1 MTAAPDGPLTAHGGP
16 PAAHGGPPAAHDG
29 PPAAHAGP
37 LTAHDGLPAAHAGSP
52 AAHAGSLTARDRP
65 GPVPRTAPETA
76 LSVRQV
82 LTLERVLAGE
92 PEVVAGADRLDRPV
106 RWVHVA
112 EAADVGVMLSGG
124 EMVLTTGVLLAGD
137 EEKQAEYI
145 RSLHRADAAAVVLG
159 LGRAFPAPPDVMR
172 RAAERCGL
180 PLVVLHRPFPFAELT
195 EEVQS
200 RLVRQKFASVS
211 LSEAVR
217 TALTALI
224 TAGAPL
230 QALLDEIARHS
241 ACPVVV
247 TNLAHRVL
255 ATAGERSAVDDV
267 LRDWERIARQAGGS
281 EGDGWIRAGLGGRG
295 EIWGRLVLCG
305 HRGDAAT
312 GRLLAD
318 RAAEALVLHR
328 MLGGHGGGT
337 WEEQSAQSLLT
348 DLVGEAVP
356 ARQLL
361 PRARAAGLPVNRRT
375 FVPLVARGAEPAGLD
390 RLLRLLGLP
399 GLVAELSD
407 GLTAILLSLPRDQ
420 DADALTAHF
429 AARLHREAARP
440 GPVAGPDTGTGAP
453 PPPGHGPDPGAA
465 RARAGGTSGRVRA
478 VVAAAAARTD
488 WDEVPAGLREA
499 RHVADA
505 VADSATARDLPA
517 VVRLGDVHLRG
528 LMRLLRDDPRV
539 QSFAERELDGLL
551 CEATATGTAHDLLD
565 VLRTYLATGRNKS
578 RTARLHHVSR
588 PALYR
593 RLEAIQGRL
602 GVDLDDFEQAA
613 SVHIALLA
621 HDAQQR

>member
-1 MTAAPDGPLTAHGGP
+1 MTTTWDQDQQPWEP
-16 PAAHGGPPAAHDG
+16 
-29 PPAAHAGP
+29 
-37 LTAHDGLPAAHAGSP
+37 
-52 AAHAGSLTARDRP
+52 
-65 GPVPRTAPETA
+65 A

-82 LTLERVLAGE
+82 LTLERVLAGQ
-92 PEVVAGADRLDRPV
+92 PEVVAGEHRLDRPV

-137 EEKQAEYI
+137 EDKQGEYI
-145 RSLHRADAAAVVLG
+145 RSLHRAEAAAVVLG

-172 RAAERCGL
+172 RVAERCGL
-180 PLVVLHRPFPFAELT
+180 PMVVLHRPFPFAELT

-200 RLVRQKFASVS
+200 RLLRRKFAAVS

-217 TALTALI
+217 TELTGLI
-224 TAGAPL
+224 TAGAPV
-230 QALLDEIARHS
+230 QRLLDEVARHGG
-241 ACPVVV
+241 CPVVV

-255 ATAGERSAVDDV
+255 ATAGERPAVDDV
-267 LRDWERIARQAGGS
+267 LRDWERIARQAGAGTA
-281 EGDGWIRAGLGGRG
+281 DGWIRAELSGRG
-295 EIWGRLVLCG
+295 ERWGRLVLCG
-305 HRGDAAT
+305 YRGDRAA

-328 MLGGHGGGT
+328 MRGCDGTHAGGSGNPGSSWDS
-337 WEEQSAQSLLT
+337 WEEQSARSLLT
-348 DLVGEAVP
+348 DLVSGAVP

-361 PRARAAGLPVNRRT
+361 PRARAAGLPVNRRV
-375 FVPLVARGAEPAGLD
+375 FVPLVVRDQEPA
-390 RLLRLLGLP
+390 RLNRVLRLLGLP
-399 GLVAELSD
+399 GIVAELAD
-407 GLTAILLSLPRDQ
+407 GAGAVLLSLAPDQ
-420 DADALTAHF
+420 DARALTAHF
-429 AARLHREAARP
+429 AARLRSEPESSH
-440 GPVAGPDTGTGAP
+440 
-453 PPPGHGPDPGAA
+453 
-465 RARAGGTSGRVRA
+465 A
-478 VVAAAAARTD
+478 VVAAADARAA
-488 WDEVPAGLREA
+488 WDDVPAGLREA

-505 VADSATARDLPA
+505 VADSATALDPPP
-517 VVRLGDVHLRG
+517 VVRLRDIHLRG
-528 LMRLLRDDPRV
+528 LVRLLRDDPHV

-551 CEATATGTAHDLLD
+551 RSPDEDLLS

-621 HDAQQR
+621 HDAQQG

>member
-1 MTAAPDGPLTAHGGP
+1 MTTTFGTFEP
-16 PAAHGGPPAAHDG
+16 
-29 PPAAHAGP
+29 
-37 LTAHDGLPAAHAGSP
+37 
-52 AAHAGSLTARDRP
+52 
-65 GPVPRTAPETA
+65 A

-82 LTLERVLAGE
+82 LALERVLAGE
-92 PEVVAGADRLDRPV
+92 PEVVAGASQLDRPV

-112 EAADVGVMLSGG
+112 EAPDVGVMLSGG

-145 RSLHRADAAAVVLG
+145 QSLHRAEAAAVVLG
-159 LGRAFPAPPDVMR
+159 LGRAFPSPPDVMR

-180 PLVVLHRPFPFAELT
+180 PMVVLHRPFPFAELT
-195 EEVQS
+195 EEVQA
-200 RLVRQKFASVS
+200 RLIRRKFAAVS
-211 LSEAVR
+211 LSESVR
-217 TALTALI
+217 TALTGLI

-230 QALLDEIARHS
+230 QRLLDEVAQHS

-255 ATAGERSAVDDV
+255 ATAGERPAVDDV
-267 LRDWERIARQAGGS
+267 LRDWERISRQAGGS
-281 EGDGWIRAGLGGRG
+281 EGDGWIRAELGGRG
-295 EIWGRLVLCG
+295 ERWGQIMLCG
-305 HRGDAAT
+305 YRGDTAS

-328 MLGGHGGGT
+328 MLGGTSAHT

-348 DLVGEAVP
+348 DLVSGVVA

-375 FVPLVARGAEPAGLD
+375 FVPLVVRDGEPAQLD
-390 RLLRLLGLP
+390 RVLRMLGLP
-399 GLVAELSD
+399 GLVAELAEEA
-407 GLTAILLSLPRDQ
+407 TAVLLSLARDQ
-420 DADALTAHF
+420 DAEALTAHF
-429 AARLHREAARP
+429 AARLRTE
-440 GPVAGPDTGTGAP
+440 
-453 PPPGHGPDPGAA
+453 
-465 RARAGGTSGRVRA
+465 SGSTKA
-478 VVAAAAARTD
+478 VVAAADPRIA
-488 WDEVPAGLREA
+488 WDDVPAGLREA
-499 RHVADA
+499 QHVADA
-505 VADSATARDLPA
+505 VADSSAVLDLPA
-517 VVRLGDVHLRG
+517 VVRLRDVHLRG
-528 LMRLLRDDPRV
+528 LIRLLRDDPHV

-551 CEATATGTAHDLLD
+551 CSADDDLLP

-578 RTARLHHVSR
+578 RTAQLHHVSR

-621 HDAQQR
+621 HDAQQG

>member
-1 MTAAPDGPLTAHGGP
+1 MTTALEP
-16 PAAHGGPPAAHDG
+16 
-29 PPAAHAGP
+29 
-37 LTAHDGLPAAHAGSP
+37 
-52 AAHAGSLTARDRP
+52 
-65 GPVPRTAPETA
+65 A

-82 LTLERVLAGE
+82 LALDRVLAGE
-92 PEVVAGADRLDRPV
+92 PEVVAGAGHLDRSV

-137 EEKQAEYI
+137 PDAQAEYI
-145 RSLHRADAAAVVLG
+145 RSLHRAEAAAVVLG

-180 PLVVLHRPFPFAELT
+180 PMVVLHRPFPFAELT

-200 RLVRQKFASVS
+200 RLVRSKFAAVS

-217 TALTALI
+217 TALTGLI
-224 TAGAPL
+224 TTGAPL
-230 QALLDEIARHS
+230 QSMLDEIAVHA

-267 LRDWERIARQAGGS
+267 LRDWDRIARQAGGS
-281 EGDGWIRAGLGGRG
+281 EGDGWIRAELGGRG
-295 EIWGRLVLCG
+295 ERWGRIVLCG
-305 HRGDAAT
+305 HRGDAGT

-328 MLGGHGGGT
+328 MLGGSAHT
-337 WEEQSAQSLLT
+337 WEEESAQSLLT
-348 DLVGEAVP
+348 DLVSGVVP

-375 FVPLVARGAEPAGLD
+375 FVPLVVRDGDPAQLD
-390 RLLRLLGLP
+390 RVLRLLGLP

-407 GLTAILLSLPRDQ
+407 GATALLLSLARDQ
-420 DADALTAHF
+420 DADALAAHF
-429 AARLHREAARP
+429 AVRLRHE
-440 GPVAGPDTGTGAP
+440 TGVPAT
-453 PPPGHGPDPGAA
+453 
-465 RARAGGTSGRVRA
+465 
-478 VVAAAAARTD
+478 VAAAGPRTA
-488 WDEVPAGLREA
+488 WDDVPAGLREA
-499 RHVADA
+499 LHVAEA
-505 VADSATARDLPA
+505 AADTPA
-517 VVRLGDVHLRG
+517 DQDRPALVRLRDVHLRG
-528 LMRLLRDDPRV
+528 LVRLLRDDPHV

-551 CEATATGTAHDLLD
+551 CGARADPQLLP

-578 RTARLHHVSR
+578 RTAQLHHVSR

-593 RLEAIQGRL
+593 RLEAIQARL

>member
-1 MTAAPDGPLTAHGGP
+1 MTLTS
-16 PAAHGGPPAAHDG
+16 D
-29 PPAAHAGP
+29 
-37 LTAHDGLPAAHAGSP
+37 
-52 AAHAGSLTARDRP
+52 SLEP
-65 GPVPRTAPETA
+65 A

-92 PEVVAGADRLDRPV
+92 PEVVAGASHLDRPV

-137 EEKQAEYI
+137 EDKQAEYV
-145 RSLHRADAAAVVLG
+145 RSLHRAEAAAVVLG
-159 LGRAFPAPPDVMR
+159 LGRAFPSPPDVMR

-180 PLVVLHRPFPFAELT
+180 PMVVLHRPFPFAELT

-200 RLVRQKFASVS
+200 RLVRRKFAAVS

-217 TALTALI
+217 TELTALI

-230 QALLDEIARHS
+230 QRLLDEVARHS

-255 ATAGERSAVDDV
+255 GTAGERPAVDDV
-267 LRDWERIARQAGGS
+267 LRDWERIARQAWGHRPGRSGTGGGAG
-281 EGDGWIRAGLGGRG
+281 GDGWIRAELGGRG
-295 EIWGRLVLCG
+295 ERWGRIVLCG
-305 HRGDAAT
+305 YRGDTAT

-328 MLGGHGGGT
+328 MLAGGAACS
-337 WEEQSAQSLLT
+337 WEEQAAQSLLT
-348 DLVGEAVP
+348 DLVSGVVP

-375 FVPLVARGAEPAGLD
+375 FVPLVVRDGDPDRLE
-390 RLLRLLGLP
+390 RLLRLLGLS
-399 GLVAELSD
+399 GLVAELAD
-407 GLTAILLSLPRDQ
+407 GATAVLLSLARDQ
-420 DADALTAHF
+420 DADALAVRF
-429 AARLHREAARP
+429 ATRLRTES
-440 GPVAGPDTGTGAP
+440 GT
-453 PPPGHGPDPGAA
+453 D
-465 RARAGGTSGRVRA
+465 RT
-478 VVAAAAARTD
+478 VVAAAGPRAA
-488 WDEVPAGLREA
+488 WDDVPTGLREA
-499 RHVADA
+499 QHVADA
-505 VADSATARDLPA
+505 VADSSAALDLPP
-517 VVRLGDVHLRG
+517 VVRLKDVHLRG
-528 LMRLLRDDPRV
+528 LIRLLRDDPHV

-551 CEATATGTAHDLLD
+551 YEADEDLLS

-578 RTARLHHVSR
+578 RTAQLHHVSR

-593 RLEAIQGRL
+593 RLEAIQIRL

-621 HDAQQR
+621 HDAQQQ

>member
-1 MTAAPDGPLTAHGGP
+1 MSTTLEPLE
-16 PAAHGGPPAAHDG
+16 
-29 PPAAHAGP
+29 
-37 LTAHDGLPAAHAGSP
+37 
-52 AAHAGSLTARDRP
+52 SLEPT
-65 GPVPRTAPETA
+65 

-82 LTLERVLAGE
+82 LLLERVLAGE
-92 PEVVAGADRLDRPV
+92 PEVVAGASQLDRAV

-137 EEKQAEYI
+137 DDKQAEYVQ
-145 RSLHRADAAAVVLG
+145 SLHRAEAAAVVLG

-180 PLVVLHRPFPFAELT
+180 PMVVLHRPFPFAELT
-195 EEVQS
+195 EEVQA
-200 RLVRQKFASVS
+200 RLIRRKFAAVS
-211 LSEAVR
+211 MSEAVR
-217 TALTALI
+217 TALTGLI

-230 QALLDEIARHS
+230 QRLLDEIAHHS
-241 ACPVVV
+241 GCPVVV

-281 EGDGWIRAGLGGRG
+281 EGDGWIRAELGGRG
-295 EIWGRLVLCG
+295 ERWGQIMLCG
-305 HRGDAAT
+305 YRGDTAT

-318 RAAEALVLHR
+318 RAAESLVLHR
-328 MLGGHGGGT
+328 MLGGTSAHT

-348 DLVGEAVP
+348 DLVSGVVP

-375 FVPLVARGAEPAGLD
+375 FVPLVVRDGDPAELD
-390 RLLRLLGLP
+390 RVLRLLGLP
-399 GLVAELSD
+399 GIVAELAD
-407 GLTAILLSLPRDQ
+407 GATAVLLSLARDQ
-420 DADALTAHF
+420 DATVLTANF
-429 AARLHREAARP
+429 AARL
-440 GPVAGPDTGTGAP
+440 TGT
-453 PPPGHGPDPGAA
+453 
-465 RARAGGTSGRVRA
+465 
-478 VVAAAAARTD
+478 VVAAADPRSA
-488 WDEVPAGLREA
+488 WDDVPAGMREA

-505 VADSATARDLPA
+505 VASGALDLPA
-517 VVRLGDVHLRG
+517 VVRLKDVHLRG
-528 LMRLLRDDPRV
+528 LVRLLRDDPHV

-551 CEATATGTAHDLLD
+551 CDSGSGEGLLA

-578 RTARLHHVSR
+578 RTAQLHHVSR

-621 HDAQQR
+621 HDAQQS

>member
-1 MTAAPDGPLTAHGGP
+1 MTTTFGTLEP
-16 PAAHGGPPAAHDG
+16 
-29 PPAAHAGP
+29 
-37 LTAHDGLPAAHAGSP
+37 
-52 AAHAGSLTARDRP
+52 
-65 GPVPRTAPETA
+65 A

-92 PEVVAGADRLDRPV
+92 PEVVAGAGQLDRPV

-112 EAADVGVMLSGG
+112 EAPDVGVMLSGG

-145 RSLHRADAAAVVLG
+145 RSLHRAEAAAVVLG

-180 PLVVLHRPFPFAELT
+180 PMVVLHRPFPFAELT
-195 EEVQS
+195 EEVQA
-200 RLVRQKFASVS
+200 RLVRRKFAAVS
-211 LSEAVR
+211 LSESVR
-217 TALTALI
+217 TALTGLI

-230 QALLDEIARHS
+230 QRLLDEVAQHS

-255 ATAGERSAVDDV
+255 ATAGERPAVDDV

-281 EGDGWIRAGLGGRG
+281 EGDGWIRAELGGRG
-295 EIWGRLVLCG
+295 ERWGQIVLCG
-305 HRGDAAT
+305 HRGDTAT

-328 MLGGHGGGT
+328 MLGGNSAHT

-348 DLVGEAVP
+348 DLVSGVVP

-375 FVPLVARGAEPAGLD
+375 FVPLVVRDGEPAQLE
-390 RLLRLLGLP
+390 RVLRMLGLP
-399 GLVAELSD
+399 GIVAELAD
-407 GLTAILLSLPRDQ
+407 GATAVLLSLARDQ
-420 DADALTAHF
+420 DATVLVANF
-429 AARLHREAARP
+429 AARLRSEAART
-440 GPVAGPDTGTGAP
+440 A
-453 PPPGHGPDPGAA
+453 
-465 RARAGGTSGRVRA
+465 
-478 VVAAAAARTD
+478 VAAADPRTA
-488 WDEVPAGLREA
+488 WDDVPAGLREA
-499 RHVADA
+499 QHVADA
-505 VADSATARDLPA
+505 VADSSAALDLPA
-517 VVRLGDVHLRG
+517 VVRLRDVHLRG
-528 LMRLLRDDPRV
+528 LIRLLRDDPHV

-551 CEATATGTAHDLLD
+551 CAGDDDLLS

-578 RTARLHHVSR
+578 RTAQLHHVSR

-621 HDAQQR
+621 HDAQQG

>member
-1 MTAAPDGPLTAHGGP
+1 MTTTSEPTELSEP
-16 PAAHGGPPAAHDG
+16 
-29 PPAAHAGP
+29 
-37 LTAHDGLPAAHAGSP
+37 
-52 AAHAGSLTARDRP
+52 
-65 GPVPRTAPETA
+65 A

-92 PEVVAGADRLDRPV
+92 PEVVAGAGQLDRPV

-112 EAADVGVMLSGG
+112 EAPDVGVMLSGG

-137 EEKQAEYI
+137 EDKQAEYI
-145 RSLHRADAAAVVLG
+145 RSLHRAEAAAVVLG

-180 PLVVLHRPFPFAELT
+180 PMVVLHRPFPFADLT

-200 RLVRQKFASVS
+200 RLVRRKFAAVS
-211 LSEAVR
+211 LSESVR
-217 TALTALI
+217 TALTGLI

-230 QALLDEIARHS
+230 QRLLDEVASHS

-267 LRDWERIARQAGGS
+267 LRDWERIARQAWGHHPGRSGTGGGR
-281 EGDGWIRAGLGGRG
+281 EGDGWIRAELGGRG
-295 EIWGRLVLCG
+295 ERWGQIMLCG
-305 HRGDAAT
+305 HRGDTAA

-328 MLGGHGGGT
+328 MLGGNSAHT

-348 DLVGEAVP
+348 DLVSGVVP

-361 PRARAAGLPVNRRT
+361 PRARAAGLPVNRRS
-375 FVPLVARGAEPAGLD
+375 FVPLVVRDVEAD
-390 RLLRLLGLP
+390 RLERVLRMLGLS
-399 GLVAELSD
+399 GIVAELAD
-407 GLTAILLSLPRDQ
+407 GATAVLLSLARDQ
-420 DADALTAHF
+420 DATVLAANF
-429 AARLHREAARP
+429 A
-440 GPVAGPDTGTGAP
+440 
-453 PPPGHGPDPGAA
+453 
-465 RARAGGTSGRVRA
+465 GRVRSESGAERA
-478 VVAAAAARTD
+478 VVAAAEARTA
-488 WDEVPAGLREA
+488 WDDVPTGLREA
-499 RHVADA
+499 QHVADA
-505 VADSATARDLPA
+505 VADSSAALDLPA
-517 VVRLGDVHLRG
+517 VVRLKDVHLRG
-528 LMRLLRDDPRV
+528 LIRLLRDDPHV

-551 CEATATGTAHDLLD
+551 CAADDDMLS

-578 RTARLHHVSR
+578 RTAQLHHVSR

-593 RLEAIQGRL
+593 RLEAIQTRL

-621 HDAQQR
+621 HDAQQS

>member
-1 MTAAPDGPLTAHGGP
+1 MTTA
-16 PAAHGGPPAAHDG
+16 
-29 PPAAHAGP
+29 
-37 LTAHDGLPAAHAGSP
+37 TALEP
-52 AAHAGSLTARDRP
+52 
-65 GPVPRTAPETA
+65 A

-82 LTLERVLAGE
+82 LALDRVLAGE
-92 PEVVAGADRLDRPV
+92 PEVVAGAGHLDRSV

-124 EMVLTTGVLLAGD
+124 EMVLTTGVLLAGNPD
-137 EEKQAEYI
+137 AQAEYI
-145 RSLHRADAAAVVLG
+145 RSLHRAEAAAVVLG

-180 PLVVLHRPFPFAELT
+180 PMVVLHRPFPFAELT

-200 RLVRQKFASVS
+200 RLVRSKFAAVS

-217 TALTALI
+217 TALTGLI
-224 TAGAPL
+224 TTGAPL
-230 QALLDEIARHS
+230 QRMLDEIAGHA

-281 EGDGWIRAGLGGRG
+281 EGDGWIRAELGGRG
-295 EIWGRLVLCG
+295 ERWGRIVLCG
-305 HRGDAAT
+305 YRGDAAT

-328 MLGGHGGGT
+328 MLGGSVHT
-337 WEEQSAQSLLT
+337 WEEESAQSLLT
-348 DLVGEAVP
+348 DLVSGVVP

-361 PRARAAGLPVNRRT
+361 PRARAAGLPVNRRA
-375 FVPLVARGAEPAGLD
+375 FVPLVVRDGDPSQLD
-390 RLLRLLGLP
+390 RVLRLLGLP
-399 GLVAELSD
+399 GLVAELAD
-407 GLTAILLSLPRDQ
+407 GATAVLLSLARDQ
-420 DADALTAHF
+420 DAEALAAHF
-429 AARLHREAARP
+429 AVRLRSE
-440 GPVAGPDTGTGAP
+440 
-453 PPPGHGPDPGAA
+453 
-465 RARAGGTSGRVRA
+465 SGVHA
-478 VVAAAAARTD
+478 TVAAASARD
-488 WDEVPAGLREA
+488 AWDDVPGGLREA
-499 RHVADA
+499 LHVAEAAADA
-505 VADSATARDLPA
+505 PADQDQPVL
-517 VVRLGDVHLRG
+517 VRLRDVHLRG
-528 LMRLLRDDPRV
+528 LVRLLRDDPHV

-551 CEATATGTAHDLLD
+551 CGADAESELLP

-578 RTARLHHVSR
+578 RTAQLHHVSR

-593 RLEAIQGRL
+593 RLEAIEARL

>member
-1 MTAAPDGPLTAHGGP
+1 MTTTLGTLGTLDPLEP
-16 PAAHGGPPAAHDG
+16 
-29 PPAAHAGP
+29 
-37 LTAHDGLPAAHAGSP
+37 
-52 AAHAGSLTARDRP
+52 
-65 GPVPRTAPETA
+65 A
-76 LSVRQV
+76 LSVRQI
-82 LTLERVLAGE
+82 LGLERVLAGE
-92 PEVVAGADRLDRPV
+92 PEVVAGASQLDRAV

-112 EAADVGVMLSGG
+112 EAADVGVMLTGG

-137 EEKQAEYI
+137 EAAQAEYI
-145 RSLHRADAAAVVLG
+145 QSLHRAEAAAVVLG

-180 PLVVLHRPFPFAELT
+180 PMVVLHRPFPFAELT

-200 RLVRQKFASVS
+200 RLVRRKFAAVS

-217 TALTALI
+217 TALTGLI
-224 TAGAPL
+224 TGGAPL
-230 QALLDEIARHS
+230 QSLLDEVATHS

-281 EGDGWIRAGLGGRG
+281 EGDGWIRAELGGRG
-295 EIWGRLVLCG
+295 ERWGQIMLCG
-305 HRGDAAT
+305 YRGDTAT

-328 MLGGHGGGT
+328 MLGGSAHT

-348 DLVGEAVP
+348 DLASGVVP

-375 FVPLVARGAEPAGLD
+375 FVPMVVRDGDTAQLD
-390 RLLRLLGLP
+390 RVLRLLGLP
-399 GLVAELSD
+399 GLVAELAE
-407 GLTAILLSLPRDQ
+407 GVTAVLLSLPRDQ
-420 DADALTAHF
+420 DADALAAHF
-429 AARLHREAARP
+429 ASRLRTE
-440 GPVAGPDTGTGAP
+440 
-453 PPPGHGPDPGAA
+453 
-465 RARAGGTSGRVRA
+465 SGSLKA
-478 VVAAAAARTD
+478 VVAAAGQRTV
-488 WDEVPAGLREA
+488 WDDVPAGLREA
-499 RHVADA
+499 QHVADA
-505 VADSATARDLPA
+505 VADSSDALDLPA
-517 VVRLGDVHLRG
+517 VVRLKDVHLRG
-528 LMRLLRDDPRV
+528 LIRLLRDDPQV

-551 CEATATGTAHDLLD
+551 CAADEDLLA

-578 RTARLHHVSR
+578 RTAQLHHVSR

-593 RLEAIQGRL
+593 RLEAIEGRL

-621 HDAQQR
+621 HDAQQG

>member
-1 MTAAPDGPLTAHGGP
+1 MTTTLDHLEP
-16 PAAHGGPPAAHDG
+16 
-29 PPAAHAGP
+29 
-37 LTAHDGLPAAHAGSP
+37 
-52 AAHAGSLTARDRP
+52 
-65 GPVPRTAPETA
+65 A

-92 PEVVAGADRLDRPV
+92 PEVVAGAAQLDRAV

-112 EAADVGVMLSGG
+112 EAPDVGVMLTGG

-137 EEKQAEYI
+137 EGAQAEYI
-145 RSLHRADAAAVVLG
+145 QSLHRAEAAAVVLG

-180 PLVVLHRPFPFAELT
+180 PMVVLHRPFPFAELT

-200 RLVRQKFASVS
+200 RLVRRKFAAVS

-217 TALTALI
+217 TSLTGLI

-230 QALLDEIARHS
+230 QRLLDDVAQHS

-281 EGDGWIRAGLGGRG
+281 EGDGWIRAELGGRG
-295 EIWGRLVLCG
+295 ERWGQILLCG
-305 HRGDAAT
+305 YRGDTAT

-328 MLGGHGGGT
+328 MLAGNSAHT

-348 DLVGEAVP
+348 DLVSGVVP

-375 FVPLVARGAEPAGLD
+375 FVPLVVRDGDPAELD
-390 RLLRLLGLP
+390 RVLRLLGLP
-399 GLVAELSD
+399 GIVAELAD
-407 GLTAILLSLPRDQ
+407 GATAVLLSLARDQ
-420 DADALTAHF
+420 DASVLTANF
-429 AARLHREAARP
+429 AARLP
-440 GPVAGPDTGTGAP
+440 QT
-453 PPPGHGPDPGAA
+453 
-465 RARAGGTSGRVRA
+465 
-478 VVAAAAARTD
+478 VVAAADPRTA
-488 WDEVPAGLREA
+488 WDDVPAGMREA
-499 RHVADA
+499 QHVADA
-505 VADSATARDLPA
+505 VASGILDLPV
-517 VVRLGDVHLRG
+517 VVRLKDVHLRG
-528 LMRLLRDDPRV
+528 LIRLLRDDPYV

-551 CEATATGTAHDLLD
+551 CDSGSGEGLLA

-578 RTARLHHVSR
+578 RTAQLHHVSR

-593 RLEAIQGRL
+593 RLEAIQTRL

-621 HDAQQR
+621 HDAQQG

>member
-1 MTAAPDGPLTAHGGP
+1 MTATSGRPLTSFEADATE
-16 PAAHGGPPAAHDG
+16 PA
-29 PPAAHAGP
+29 
-37 LTAHDGLPAAHAGSP
+37 LT
-52 AAHAGSLTARDRP
+52 
-65 GPVPRTAPETA
+65 
-76 LSVRQV
+76 VRQV
-82 LTLERVLAGE
+82 LGLERVLAGE
-92 PEVVAGADRLDRPV
+92 PEVVAGAGHLDRPV

-112 EAADVGVMLSGG
+112 EAADVGVMLTGG

-137 EEKQAEYI
+137 EDKQAEYI
-145 RSLHRADAAAVVLG
+145 RSLHRAEAAAVVLG
-159 LGRAFPAPPDVMR
+159 LGRAFPTPPEVMR

-200 RLVRQKFASVS
+200 RLVRRKFAAVS
-211 LSEAVR
+211 LSESVR

-230 QALLDEIARHS
+230 QALLDEIAQHS

-267 LRDWERIARQAGGS
+267 LRDWERIARQAWGHHPGRSGTGGGS
-281 EGDGWIRAGLGGRG
+281 EGDGWIRAELGGRG
-295 EIWGRLVLCG
+295 ERWGRIVLCG
-305 HRGDAAT
+305 HRGDTAT

-328 MLGGHGGGT
+328 MLGGNAGCT
-337 WEEQSAQSLLT
+337 WEEQSAQGLLT
-348 DLVGEAVP
+348 DLVSGVVA

-375 FVPLVARGAEPAGLD
+375 FVPLVVPGGDPAELD
-390 RLLRLLGLP
+390 RLLRLLGLT
-399 GLVAELSD
+399 GLAAELAE
-407 GLTAILLSLPRDQ
+407 GATAVLLSLARDQ

-429 AARLHREAARP
+429 AARLRAESGAH
-440 GPVAGPDTGTGAP
+440 GT
-453 PPPGHGPDPGAA
+453 
-465 RARAGGTSGRVRA
+465 
-478 VVAAAAARTD
+478 VVAAADARTA

-499 RHVADA
+499 RHVAEA
-505 VADSATARDLPA
+505 VADSAAALDLPA
-517 VVRLGDVHLRG
+517 VVRLKDVHLRG
-528 LMRLLRDDPRV
+528 LIRLLRDDPHV

-551 CEATATGTAHDLLD
+551 CGAGQDLLD

-578 RTARLHHVSR
+578 RTAQLHHVSR

-593 RLEAIQGRL
+593 RLEAIQNRL

-613 SVHIALLA
+613 SVHIALLV
-621 HDAQQR
+621 HDAQHQ

>member
-1 MTAAPDGPLTAHGGP
+1 MATTPDTWEP
-16 PAAHGGPPAAHDG
+16 
-29 PPAAHAGP
+29 
-37 LTAHDGLPAAHAGSP
+37 
-52 AAHAGSLTARDRP
+52 
-65 GPVPRTAPETA
+65 A
-76 LSVRQV
+76 LSVRQI

-92 PEVVAGADRLDRPV
+92 PEVVAGASHLDRQV

-112 EAADVGVMLSGG
+112 EAADVGVMLTGG

-137 EEKQAEYI
+137 EDKQAEYV
-145 RSLHRADAAAVVLG
+145 RSLHRAEAAAVVLG
-159 LGRAFPAPPDVMR
+159 LGRAFPSAPDVMR

-180 PLVVLHRPFPFAELT
+180 PMVVLHRPFPFAELT

-200 RLVRQKFASVS
+200 RLVRRKFAAVS

-217 TALTALI
+217 TELTALI

-230 QALLDEIARHS
+230 QRLLDEVARHS

-255 ATAGERSAVDDV
+255 GTAGERPAVDDV
-267 LRDWERIARQAGGS
+267 LRDWERIARQAGGT
-281 EGDGWIRAGLGGRG
+281 EGDGWIRAELGGRG
-295 EIWGRLVLCG
+295 ERWGRIVLCG
-305 HRGDAAT
+305 YRGDTAT

-328 MLGGHGGGT
+328 MLGGT
-337 WEEQSAQSLLT
+337 AACSWEEQSAQGLLT
-348 DLVGEAVP
+348 DLVSGVVP

-375 FVPLVARGAEPAGLD
+375 FVPLVVRDGDTGRLD

-399 GLVAELSD
+399 GLVAELAD
-407 GLTAILLSLPRDQ
+407 GATAVLLSLPRDQ
-420 DADALTAHF
+420 DAGALATHF
-429 AARLHREAARP
+429 ATRLRTESGSEAR
-440 GPVAGPDTGTGAP
+440 TI
-453 PPPGHGPDPGAA
+453 
-465 RARAGGTSGRVRA
+465 
-478 VVAAAAARTD
+478 VAAADPRAD
-488 WDEVPAGLREA
+488 WDDVPAGLREA
-499 RHVADA
+499 QHVADA
-505 VADSATARDLPA
+505 VADSAAVLDLPP
-517 VVRLGDVHLRG
+517 VVRLKDVHLRG
-528 LMRLLRDDPRV
+528 LIRLLRDDPQV

-551 CEATATGTAHDLLD
+551 CETDEDLLS

-578 RTARLHHVSR
+578 RTAQLHHVSR

-593 RLEAIQGRL
+593 RLEAIQVRL

-621 HDAQQR
+621 HDAQHQ

>member
-1 MTAAPDGPLTAHGGP
+1 MTPWEASAP
-16 PAAHGGPPAAHDG
+16 
-29 PPAAHAGP
+29 
-37 LTAHDGLPAAHAGSP
+37 
-52 AAHAGSLTARDRP
+52 
-65 GPVPRTAPETA
+65 A

-82 LTLERVLAGE
+82 LALERVLAGE
-92 PEVVAGADRLDRPV
+92 PEVVAGAGRLDRPV

-137 EEKQAEYI
+137 EDKQTEYV
-145 RSLHRADAAAVVLG
+145 RSLHRAEAAAVVLG
-159 LGRAFPAPPDVMR
+159 LGRAFPAPPEAMR

-180 PLVVLHRPFPFAELT
+180 PLVVLHRPFPFAQLT

-200 RLVRQKFASVS
+200 RLVRRKFAAVS
-211 LSEAVR
+211 LSETVR
-217 TALTALI
+217 TDLTALI

-230 QALLDEIARHS
+230 QRLLDEVARHS
-241 ACPVVV
+241 GCPVVV

-255 ATAGERSAVDDV
+255 GTAGERPAVDDV
-267 LRDWERIARQAGGS
+267 LRDWDRIARQAGGG
-281 EGDGWIRAGLGGRG
+281 EGDGWIRAELGGRG
-295 EIWGRLVLCG
+295 ERWGRIVLCG
-305 HRGDAAT
+305 YRGDRAT

-328 MLGGHGGGT
+328 MLGGGT
-337 WEEQSAQSLLT
+337 RSWEEQSAQSLLT
-348 DLVGEAVP
+348 DLVGGAVP

-375 FVPLVARGAEPAGLD
+375 FVPLVVRGREAARLD
-390 RLLRLLGLP
+390 RVLRLLGLP
-399 GLVAELSD
+399 GIVADLV
-407 GLTAILLSLPRDQ
+407 GPVTAVLLSLAPDQ
-420 DADALTAHF
+420 DADALAAHF
-429 AARLHREAARP
+429 AARLRAEPGA
-440 GPVAGPDTGTGAP
+440 GPVVV
-453 PPPGHGPDPGAA
+453 
-465 RARAGGTSGRVRA
+465 AGGGPRTSF
-478 VVAAAAARTD
+478 D
-488 WDEVPAGLREA
+488 DVPAGLREA

-505 VADSATARDLPA
+505 VADCAAALDLPP
-517 VVRLGDVHLRG
+517 VVRLRDVHLRG
-528 LMRLLRDDPRV
+528 LIRLLRDDPEV

-551 CEATATGTAHDLLD
+551 GAPEEDLLS

-578 RTARLHHVSR
+578 RTAQLHHVSR

-593 RLEAIQGRL
+593 RLEAIQTRL

>member
-1 MTAAPDGPLTAHGGP
+1 MTTTSVTSHTGFEP
-16 PAAHGGPPAAHDG
+16 
-29 PPAAHAGP
+29 
-37 LTAHDGLPAAHAGSP
+37 
-52 AAHAGSLTARDRP
+52 
-65 GPVPRTAPETA
+65 A

-82 LTLERVLAGE
+82 LTLERVQAGE
-92 PEVVAGADRLDRPV
+92 PEVVAGAGQLDRPV

-137 EEKQAEYI
+137 EAKQVEYI
-145 RSLHRADAAAVVLG
+145 QSLHRAEAAAVVLG
-159 LGRAFPAPPDVMR
+159 LGRAFPAPPEVMR

-180 PLVVLHRPFPFAELT
+180 PMVVLHRPFPFAELT

-200 RLVRQKFASVS
+200 RLVRRKFAAVS
-211 LSEAVR
+211 LSETVR
-217 TALTALI
+217 TALTGLI

-230 QALLDEIARHS
+230 QRLLDEVAQHS
-241 ACPVVV
+241 GCPVVV

-255 ATAGERSAVDDV
+255 ATAGERPAVDDV

-281 EGDGWIRAGLGGRG
+281 VGDGWIHAELGGRG
-295 EIWGRLVLCG
+295 ERWGRLLLCG
-305 HRGDAAT
+305 YRGDTAT

-328 MLGGHGGGT
+328 MLGGGSAHT
-337 WEEQSAQSLLT
+337 WEEQSAQSLVT
-348 DLVGEAVP
+348 DLVSGVVP

-375 FVPLVARGAEPAGLD
+375 FVPLVVPGGEPGQLE
-390 RLLRLLGLP
+390 RVLRVLGLS
-399 GLVAELSD
+399 GLVAELAD
-407 GLTAILLSLPRDQ
+407 GATAVLLSLARDQ
-420 DADALTAHF
+420 QAEVLAAHF
-429 AARLHREAARP
+429 AVRLRTE
-440 GPVAGPDTGTGAP
+440 TGEP
-453 PPPGHGPDPGAA
+453 H
-465 RARAGGTSGRVRA
+465 A
-478 VVAAAAARTD
+478 VVAAADPRTD
-488 WDEVPAGLREA
+488 WDDVPAGLREA

-505 VADSATARDLPA
+505 VADSSAVLDLPA
-517 VVRLGDVHLRG
+517 VVRLRDVHLRG
-528 LMRLLRDDPRV
+528 LIRLLRDDPQV

-551 CEATATGTAHDLLD
+551 CGADQELLN

-578 RTARLHHVSR
+578 RTAQLHHVSR

-593 RLEAIQGRL
+593 RLEAIQTRL

-621 HDAQQR
+621 HDAQQG

>member
-1 MTAAPDGPLTAHGGP
+1 MSTTLEPLE
-16 PAAHGGPPAAHDG
+16 
-29 PPAAHAGP
+29 P
-37 LTAHDGLPAAHAGSP
+37 LESMEPT
-52 AAHAGSLTARDRP
+52 
-65 GPVPRTAPETA
+65 

-82 LTLERVLAGE
+82 LMLERVLAGE
-92 PEVVAGADRLDRPV
+92 PEVVAGAGQLDRAV

-137 EEKQAEYI
+137 DDKQAEYI
-145 RSLHRADAAAVVLG
+145 QSLHRAEAAAVVLG
-159 LGRAFPAPPDVMR
+159 LGRAFPAPPDAMR

-180 PLVVLHRPFPFAELT
+180 PMVVLHRPFPFAELT
-195 EEVQS
+195 EEVQA
-200 RLVRQKFASVS
+200 RLVRRKFAAVS
-211 LSEAVR
+211 MSEAVR
-217 TALTALI
+217 TALTGLI

-230 QALLDEIARHS
+230 QHLLDEIAHHS
-241 ACPVVV
+241 GCPVVV

-281 EGDGWIRAGLGGRG
+281 EGDGWIRAELGGRG
-295 EIWGRLVLCG
+295 ERWGQIMLCG
-305 HRGDAAT
+305 YRGDTAT

-318 RAAEALVLHR
+318 RAAESLVLHR
-328 MLGGHGGGT
+328 MLGGTSAHT

-348 DLVGEAVP
+348 DLVSGVVP

-375 FVPLVARGAEPAGLD
+375 FVPLVVRDGDPAELD
-390 RLLRLLGLP
+390 RVLRLLGLP
-399 GLVAELSD
+399 GIVAELAD
-407 GLTAILLSLPRDQ
+407 GATAVLLSLARDQ
-420 DADALTAHF
+420 DATVLTANF
-429 AARLHREAARP
+429 AARL
-440 GPVAGPDTGTGAP
+440 TGT
-453 PPPGHGPDPGAA
+453 
-465 RARAGGTSGRVRA
+465 
-478 VVAAAAARTD
+478 VVAAADPRTA
-488 WDEVPAGLREA
+488 WDDVPAGMREA

-505 VADSATARDLPA
+505 VASGALDLPA
-517 VVRLGDVHLRG
+517 VVRLKDVHLRG
-528 LMRLLRDDPRV
+528 LIRLLRDDPHV

-551 CEATATGTAHDLLD
+551 CDAGSGSADDLLA

-578 RTARLHHVSR
+578 RTAQLHHVSR

-621 HDAQQR
+621 HDAQQS

>member
-1 MTAAPDGPLTAHGGP
+1 MTTALEP
-16 PAAHGGPPAAHDG
+16 
-29 PPAAHAGP
+29 
-37 LTAHDGLPAAHAGSP
+37 
-52 AAHAGSLTARDRP
+52 
-65 GPVPRTAPETA
+65 A

-82 LTLERVLAGE
+82 LALERVLAGE
-92 PEVVAGADRLDRPV
+92 PEVVAGASQLDRPV

-137 EEKQAEYI
+137 PEAQAEYI
-145 RSLHRADAAAVVLG
+145 RSLHRAEASAVVLG
-159 LGRAFPAPPDVMR
+159 LGRAFPTPPEVMR

-180 PLVVLHRPFPFAELT
+180 PMVVLHRPFPFAELT

-200 RLVRQKFASVS
+200 RLVRRKFAAVS
-211 LSEAVR
+211 LSESVR
-217 TALTALI
+217 TALTGLI

-230 QALLDEIARHS
+230 QRMLDEIASHS

-281 EGDGWIRAGLGGRG
+281 EGDGWVRAELGGRG
-295 EIWGRLVLCG
+295 ERWGRIVLCG
-305 HRGDAAT
+305 YRGDAAT

-318 RAAEALVLHR
+318 RGAEALVLHR
-328 MLGGHGGGT
+328 MLGGTVHS
-337 WEEQSAQSLLT
+337 WEEQSAESLLT
-348 DLVGEAVP
+348 DLVSGVVP

-375 FVPLVARGAEPAGLD
+375 FVPLVVRNGEAAQLD
-390 RLLRLLGLP
+390 RVLRLLGLP
-399 GLVAELSD
+399 GLVAELAD
-407 GLTAILLSLPRDQ
+407 GVVAVLLSLARDQ
-420 DADALTAHF
+420 DAEALAAHF
-429 AARLHREAARP
+429 ATRLRTE
-440 GPVAGPDTGTGAP
+440 TGG
-453 PPPGHGPDPGAA
+453 GAA
-465 RARAGGTSGRVRA
+465 GDCKAA
-478 VVAAAAARTD
+478 VVAAADARTG
-488 WDEVPAGLREA
+488 WDDVPAGLREA
-499 RHVADA
+499 QHVADA
-505 VADSATARDLPA
+505 VAESPAGLDLPV
-517 VVRLGDVHLRG
+517 VVRLRDVHLRG
-528 LMRLLRDDPRV
+528 LVRLLRDDPHV

-551 CEATATGTAHDLLD
+551 CGADAESELLP

-578 RTARLHHVSR
+578 RTAQLHHVSR

-593 RLEAIQGRL
+593 RLEAIETRL

-621 HDAQQR
+621 HDAQQG

>member
-1 MTAAPDGPLTAHGGP
+1 MTTASDAVP
-16 PAAHGGPPAAHDG
+16 
-29 PPAAHAGP
+29 
-37 LTAHDGLPAAHAGSP
+37 
-52 AAHAGSLTARDRP
+52 TARTHPEAAARTPPD
-65 GPVPRTAPETA
+65 PV

-92 PEVVAGADRLDRPV
+92 PEVVAGAARLDRAV

-137 EEKQAEYI
+137 EDKQAEYI
-145 RSLHRADAAAVVLG
+145 RSLHRAEAAAVVLG
-159 LGRAFPAPPDVMR
+159 LGRAFPEPPEVMR

-180 PLVVLHRPFPFAELT
+180 PLIVLHRPFPFAELT

-200 RLVRQKFASVS
+200 RLVRRKFAAVS
-211 LSEAVR
+211 LSESVR

-224 TAGAPL
+224 TAGAPA

-267 LRDWERIARQAGGS
+267 LRDWERIARQAGGR
-281 EGDGWIRAGLGGRG
+281 EGDGWVRAELGGRG
-295 EIWGRLVLCG
+295 ERWGRIVLCG
-305 HRGDAAT
+305 HRGDTAT
-312 GRLLAD
+312 GRLLAE

-328 MLGGHGGGT
+328 MLGGTAGRT
-337 WEEQSAQSLLT
+337 WEEQSAQGLLT
-348 DLVGEAVP
+348 GLAGQAVP

-361 PRARAAGLPVNRRT
+361 PRARAAGLPVNRRA
-375 FVPLVARGAEPAGLD
+375 FVPLVVRDAEPAGVD

-399 GLVAELSD
+399 GLAAALPE
-407 GLTAILLSLPRDQ
+407 GGTAVLLSLARDQ
-420 DADALTAHF
+420 DAEALTRHF
-429 AARLHREAARP
+429 AERL
-440 GPVAGPDTGTGAP
+440 
-453 PPPGHGPDPGAA
+453 
-465 RARAGGTSGRVRA
+465 RAESGEERT
-478 VVAAAAARTD
+478 VVAAADARTA
-488 WDEVPAGLREA
+488 WDDVPAGLREA

-505 VADSATARDLPA
+505 VADSAAALGLPA

-528 LMRLLRDDPRV
+528 LVRLLRDDPHV

-551 CEATATGTAHDLLD
+551 SPAGGDELLG

-578 RTARLHHVSR
+578 RTAQLHHVSR

-593 RLEAIQGRL
+593 RLEAIQSRL

-621 HDAQQR
+621 HDAQQA

>member
-1 MTAAPDGPLTAHGGP
+1 MAAI
-16 PAAHGGPPAAHDG
+16 
-29 PPAAHAGP
+29 
-37 LTAHDGLPAAHAGSP
+37 SEIWE
-52 AAHAGSLTARDRP
+52 
-65 GPVPRTAPETA
+65 PVEPV
-76 LSVRQV
+76 LSVRRV

-92 PEVVAGADRLDRPV
+92 PEVVAGAGQLDRPV

-112 EAADVGVMLSGG
+112 EAPDVGVMLSGG
-124 EMVLTTGVLLAGD
+124 EMVLTTGVLLTGD
-137 EEKQAEYI
+137 PGKQAEYI
-145 RSLHRADAAAVVLG
+145 QSLHRSEAAAVVLG

-180 PLVVLHRPFPFAELT
+180 PMVVLHRPFPFAELT
-195 EEVQS
+195 EEVQA
-200 RLVRQKFASVS
+200 RLVRRKFAAVS
-211 LSEAVR
+211 MSEAVR
-217 TALTALI
+217 TALTGLI

-230 QALLDEIARHS
+230 QRLLDEIAQHS

-281 EGDGWIRAGLGGRG
+281 EGDGWIRAELGGRG
-295 EIWGRLVLCG
+295 ERWGRIVLCG
-305 HRGDAAT
+305 YRGDTAT

-328 MLGGHGGGT
+328 MLGGNSAHT

-348 DLVGEAVP
+348 DLVSGVVP

-375 FVPLVARGAEPAGLD
+375 FVPLVVRDADPTELD
-390 RLLRLLGLP
+390 RVLRLVGLP
-399 GLVAELSD
+399 GLVAELAD
-407 GLTAILLSLPRDQ
+407 GATAVLLSLARDQ
-420 DADALTAHF
+420 DAAVLTANF
-429 AARLHREAARP
+429 AARVRS
-440 GPVAGPDTGTGAP
+440 
-453 PPPGHGPDPGAA
+453 GAA
-465 RARAGGTSGRVRA
+465 RA
-478 VVAAAAARTD
+478 VVAAADPRIVWED
-488 WDEVPAGLREA
+488 VPAGLREA
-499 RHVADA
+499 QHVADA
-505 VADSATARDLPA
+505 VADSSGVLDLPA
-517 VVRLGDVHLRG
+517 VVRLRDVHLRG
-528 LMRLLRDDPRV
+528 LIRLLRDDPHV

-551 CEATATGTAHDLLD
+551 CGAGEDLLT

-578 RTARLHHVSR
+578 RTAQLHHVSR

-593 RLEAIQGRL
+593 RLEAIQTRL

-621 HDAQQR
+621 HDAQQG

>member
-1 MTAAPDGPLTAHGGP
+1 MTTVPESRRPLT
-16 PAAHGGPPAAHDG
+16 
-29 PPAAHAGP
+29 
-37 LTAHDGLPAAHAGSP
+37 
-52 AAHAGSLTARDRP
+52 
-65 GPVPRTAPETA
+65 PEPA

-92 PEVVAGADRLDRPV
+92 PEVVAGAAQLDRPV

-137 EEKQAEYI
+137 ESRQAEYI
-145 RSLHRADAAAVVLG
+145 QSLHRAEAAAVVLG
-159 LGRAFPAPPDVMR
+159 LGRAFPAPPEVMR

-200 RLVRQKFASVS
+200 RLVRRKYAAIS
-211 LSEAVR
+211 LSETVR
-217 TALTALI
+217 TALTGLI

-230 QALLDEIARHS
+230 QRLLDEVARHS
-241 ACPVVV
+241 GCPVVV

-255 ATAGERSAVDDV
+255 GTAGERSAVDDV
-267 LRDWERIARQAGGS
+267 LRDWERIARQAGGGA
-281 EGDGWIRAGLGGRG
+281 GDGWIPAELGGRG
-295 EIWGRLVLCG
+295 ERWGRLLLCG
-305 HRGDAAT
+305 YRGDAAT

-328 MLGGHGGGT
+328 MLGGARADS

-348 DLVGEAVP
+348 DLVSGVVP

-375 FVPLVARGAEPAGLD
+375 FVPLVVQGRGTERVD
-390 RLLRLLGLP
+390 RVLRLLGLP
-399 GLVAELSD
+399 GIAAELAD
-407 GLTAILLSLPRDQ
+407 GAAAVLLSLARDQ
-420 DADALTAHF
+420 DADALTTHF
-429 AARLHREAARP
+429 ATRLR
-440 GPVAGPDTGTGAP
+440 DGAP
-453 PPPGHGPDPGAA
+453 
-465 RARAGGTSGRVRA
+465 A
-478 VVAAAAARTD
+478 VVAAAAARTAWED
-488 WDEVPAGLREA
+488 VPAGLREA

-505 VADSATARDLPA
+505 VAGLPAALDRPA
-517 VVRLGDVHLRG
+517 VVRLKDVHLRG
-528 LMRLLRDDPRV
+528 LIRLLRDDPQV

-551 CEATATGTAHDLLD
+551 CDAEPELLN

-621 HDAQQR
+621 HDAQQG

>member
-1 MTAAPDGPLTAHGGP
+1 MTTALEP
-16 PAAHGGPPAAHDG
+16 
-29 PPAAHAGP
+29 
-37 LTAHDGLPAAHAGSP
+37 
-52 AAHAGSLTARDRP
+52 
-65 GPVPRTAPETA
+65 A

-92 PEVVAGADRLDRPV
+92 PEVVAGAAQLDRPV

-137 EEKQAEYI
+137 EDLQAEYI
-145 RSLHRADAAAVVLG
+145 RSLHRAEAAAVVLG
-159 LGRAFPAPPDVMR
+159 LGRAFPAPPEVMR

-180 PLVVLHRPFPFAELT
+180 PMVVLHRPFPFVELT

-200 RLVRQKFASVS
+200 RLVRRKFAAVS

-217 TALTALI
+217 TALTRLI

-230 QALLDEIARHS
+230 QRLLDEVAQHS

-255 ATAGERSAVDDV
+255 ATAGERPAVDDV
-267 LRDWERIARQAGGS
+267 LRDWERISRQAGGS
-281 EGDGWIRAGLGGRG
+281 AGDGWVRAELGGRG
-295 EIWGRLVLCG
+295 ERWGGIVLCG
-305 HRGDAAT
+305 YRGDGAT

-328 MLGGHGGGT
+328 MLGGGSAHT
-337 WEEQSAQSLLT
+337 WEEQSAQSLMT
-348 DLVGEAVP
+348 DLVDGGVP

-375 FVPLVARGAEPAGLD
+375 FVPLVVRDGDPGQLD
-390 RLLRLLGLP
+390 RVLRLLGLP
-399 GLVAELSD
+399 GLVAELTE
-407 GLTAILLSLPRDQ
+407 GVTAVLLSLARDQ
-420 DADALTAHF
+420 DAEALAAHF
-429 AARLHREAARP
+429 AARLRTESGVAR
-440 GPVAGPDTGTGAP
+440 T
-453 PPPGHGPDPGAA
+453 
-465 RARAGGTSGRVRA
+465 
-478 VVAAAAARTD
+478 VAAADGRIA
-488 WDEVPAGLREA
+488 WDDVPAGLREA

-505 VADSATARDLPA
+505 VADSAAALDLPA
-517 VVRLGDVHLRG
+517 VVRLRDVHLRG
-528 LMRLLRDDPRV
+528 LIRLLRDDPQV

-551 CEATATGTAHDLLD
+551 RAADEDLLS

-578 RTARLHHVSR
+578 RTAQLHHVSR

-593 RLEAIQGRL
+593 RLEAIQARL
-602 GVDLDDFEQAA
+602 GVDLDDFEQAV

-621 HDAQQR
+621 HDAQQG

>member
-1 MTAAPDGPLTAHGGP
+1 MTTTFGTLEP
-16 PAAHGGPPAAHDG
+16 
-29 PPAAHAGP
+29 
-37 LTAHDGLPAAHAGSP
+37 
-52 AAHAGSLTARDRP
+52 
-65 GPVPRTAPETA
+65 A

-92 PEVVAGADRLDRPV
+92 PEVVAGAAQLDRPV

-112 EAADVGVMLSGG
+112 EAPDVGVMLSGG

-145 RSLHRADAAAVVLG
+145 QSLHRAEASAVVLG
-159 LGRAFPAPPDVMR
+159 LGRAFPSPPDVMR

-180 PLVVLHRPFPFAELT
+180 PMVVLHRPFPFAELT

-200 RLVRQKFASVS
+200 RLVHRKFAAVS
-211 LSEAVR
+211 LSESVR
-217 TALTALI
+217 TALTGLI

-230 QALLDEIARHS
+230 QRLLDEVAQHS

-255 ATAGERSAVDDV
+255 ATAGERPAVDDV

-281 EGDGWIRAGLGGRG
+281 EGDGWIRAELAGRG
-295 EIWGRLVLCG
+295 ERWGQIMLCG
-305 HRGDAAT
+305 YRGDTAT

-328 MLGGHGGGT
+328 MLGGNSAHT

-348 DLVGEAVP
+348 DLVSGVVP

-375 FVPLVARGAEPAGLD
+375 FVPLVVRDGDLAQLD
-390 RLLRLLGLP
+390 RVLRMLGLS
-399 GLVAELSD
+399 GLVAELAD
-407 GLTAILLSLPRDQ
+407 EATAVLLSLARDQ
-420 DADALTAHF
+420 DAAVLTAHF
-429 AARLHREAARP
+429 ASRLRTE
-440 GPVAGPDTGTGAP
+440 
-453 PPPGHGPDPGAA
+453 
-465 RARAGGTSGRVRA
+465 SGSTKT
-478 VVAAAAARTD
+478 VVAAADPRTA
-488 WDEVPAGLREA
+488 WDDVPAGLREA
-499 RHVADA
+499 QHVADA
-505 VADSATARDLPA
+505 VADSSAALDLPA
-517 VVRLGDVHLRG
+517 VVRLKDVHLRG
-528 LMRLLRDDPRV
+528 LIRLLRDDPHV

-551 CEATATGTAHDLLD
+551 CAADDDLLS

-578 RTARLHHVSR
+578 RTAQLHHVSR

-593 RLEAIQGRL
+593 RLESIQGRL

-621 HDAQQR
+621 HDAQQG

>member
-1 MTAAPDGPLTAHGGP
+1 MTTIPEPRHPL
-16 PAAHGGPPAAHDG
+16 
-29 PPAAHAGP
+29 
-37 LTAHDGLPAAHAGSP
+37 
-52 AAHAGSLTARDRP
+52 
-65 GPVPRTAPETA
+65 APEPA

-92 PEVVAGADRLDRPV
+92 PEVVAGAAQLDRPV

-137 EEKQAEYI
+137 EARQAEYI
-145 RSLHRADAAAVVLG
+145 RSLHRAEAAAVVLG
-159 LGRAFPAPPDVMR
+159 LGRAFPAPPEVMR

-180 PLVVLHRPFPFAELT
+180 PMVVLHRPFPFAELT

-200 RLVRQKFASVS
+200 RLVRRKYAAIS

-217 TALTALI
+217 TALTGLI

-230 QALLDEIARHS
+230 QRLLDEIARHS
-241 ACPVVV
+241 GCPVVV

-255 ATAGERSAVDDV
+255 GTAGERSAVDDV
-267 LRDWERIARQAGGS
+267 LRDWERIARQAGGGS
-281 EGDGWIRAGLGGRG
+281 GDGWVHAELGGRG
-295 EIWGRLVLCG
+295 EHWGRLLLCG
-305 HRGDAAT
+305 YRGDAAT

-328 MLGGHGGGT
+328 MLGGASAHS

-348 DLVGEAVP
+348 DLVSGVVP

-375 FVPLVARGAEPAGLD
+375 FVPLVVQGRGTDQLD
-390 RLLRLLGLP
+390 RVLRLLGLP
-399 GLVAELSD
+399 GIVAELAD
-407 GLTAILLSLPRDQ
+407 GTAAVLLSLARDQ

-429 AARLHREAARP
+429 ATRLRTR
-440 GPVAGPDTGTGAP
+440 AP
-453 PPPGHGPDPGAA
+453 
-465 RARAGGTSGRVRA
+465 A
-478 VVAAAAARTD
+478 VVAAAAARTAWED
-488 WDEVPAGLREA
+488 VPAGLREA

-505 VADSATARDLPA
+505 VAGSPAALDLPA
-517 VVRLGDVHLRG
+517 VVRLRDVHLRG
-528 LMRLLRDDPRV
+528 LIRLLRDDPQV

-551 CEATATGTAHDLLD
+551 CDAEPELLN

-578 RTARLHHVSR
+578 RTAQLHHVSR

-593 RLEAIQGRL
+593 RLEAIQARL

-621 HDAQQR
+621 HDAQQG